1 MAWKMTV
8 SNPYAEHIDVAHA
21 ERDPQEVR
29 ALARLIVFARQN
41 AIDLNL
47 ENAVHCLDLA
57 LRSVLQES
65 DGTFD
70 GLAVSEASLQRQR
83 AH

>member
-1 MAWKMTV
+1 MTL
-8 SNPYAEHIDVAHA
+8 SNPHAEQIDVAHA
-21 ERDPQEVR
+21 ERDPEEVR

-41 AIDLNL
+41 AIDLNM

-57 LRSVLQES
+57 LRSVLQEGDS
-65 DGTFD
+65 TYD
-70 GLAVSEASLQRQR
+70 GLSFPEPGLQRQR

>member
-1 MAWKMTV
+1 MTL
-8 SNPYAEHIDVAHA
+8 SNPIAEPVDLTHT
-21 ERDPQEVR
+21 ERDPQEIR

-47 ENAVHCLDLA
+47 GNAVHCLDLA
-57 LRSVLQES
+57 LRSVLQENDS
-65 DGTFD
+65 TFD
-70 GLAVSEASLQRQR
+70 GLVFSESSLQRQR

>member
-1 MAWKMTV
+1 MTL
-8 SNPYAEHIDVAHA
+8 SNPHAEQIDVAHA
-21 ERDPQEVR
+21 ERDPEEVR

-41 AIDLNL
+41 AIDLNM

-57 LRSVLQES
+57 LRSVLQEGDS
-65 DGTFD
+65 TYD
-70 GLAVSEASLQRQR
+70 GLSFPEPCLQRQR

>member
-1 MAWKMTV
+1 MTL
-8 SNPYAEHIDVAHA
+8 SNPHAEQIDVAHA
-21 ERDPQEVR
+21 ERDPEEVR

-41 AIDLNL
+41 AIDLNM

-57 LRSVLQES
+57 LRSVLQEGDS
-65 DGTFD
+65 TYD
-70 GLAVSEASLQRQR
+70 GLSFPEPSLQRQR

>member
-1 MAWKMTV
+1 MTL
-8 SNPYAEHIDVAHA
+8 SNPQAEQIDIAHA
-21 ERDPQEVR
+21 EQDPQEVR

-41 AIDLNL
+41 AIDLNM

-57 LRSVLQES
+57 LRSVLQEGDS
-65 DGTFD
+65 TYD
-70 GLAVSEASLQRQR
+70 GLSFPESSLQRQR

>member
-1 MAWKMTV
+1 MTLI
-8 SNPYAEHIDVAHA
+8 NPLAGPLDVTLT

-57 LRSVLQES
+57 LRSVLQENDS
-65 DGTFD
+65 TFD
-70 GLAVSEASLQRQR
+70 GLVFPEASLHRQR
-83 AH
+83 SH

>member
-1 MAWKMTV
+1 MTL
-8 SNPYAEHIDVAHA
+8 SNPHAEQIDVAHA

-41 AIDLNL
+41 AIDLNM
-47 ENAVHCLDLA
+47 EHAVHCLDLA
-57 LRSVLQES
+57 LRSVLQEGDS
-65 DGTFD
+65 TFD
-70 GLAVSEASLQRQR
+70 GLAFPDSSLQRLR